1 MGSVV
6 VFQWEWQIT
15 YVFKEE
21 KKETKESFWE
31 YLSNMDQIY
40 HSALNNYKTGY
51 SIWNKSL
58 QTLDERKH
66 RILIPDIN
74 EIMRWDPTFCRVTA
88 WRQFPRHNTEEDSF
102 FCLFA
107 FLKSLASSLR
117 IGDRELRVQ
126 GSCNMQGRVLERILA
141 ICRWSLCPQIF
152 DLFRRENYSKLGRE
166 PQESNSASTGNS
178 QRSLRAGKR
187 LSYHQLGGKDTMVD
201 GEMCRLYE

>member
-102 FCLFA
+102 FLFVCFFKKPSQLTENRRQRTESPRQLQHA
-107 FLKSLASSLR
+107 GQSPGEDSGDLQMEPMPSNLWSVQKRKLLKS
-117 IGDRELRVQ
+117 G
-126 GSCNMQGRVLERILA
+126 ERT
-141 ICRWSLCPQIF
+141 
-152 DLFRRENYSKLGRE
+152 
-166 PQESNSASTGNS
+166 TGK
-178 QRSLRAGKR
+178 Q
-187 LSYHQLGGKDTMVD
+187 
-201 GEMCRLYE
+201 